1 MRRAAARLAPALGA
15 LALALASSLAAAQ
28 PAGQKPIRIVVGF
41 TPAGAADFVARGLA
55 EHMGRALGVA
65 IVVENRPGA
74 GSSLAA
80 EQVAKSPPD
89 GATLFVASPSSQAV
103 NPAMRKV
110 PYDPVRDFTPITLL
124 TVAPLVVAV
133 NSQLPVNTLG
143 ELIAMA
149 KQQPGKLNY
158 ASSGPGSAP
167 HLAGSMFLKI
177 AGVDIVHVP
186 FKGGAPAI
194 QSVMAGDTQV
204 TFGTPPTVLPQ
215 VAGGRLRA
223 IAVTSKQRSAS
234 VPQLPGTE
242 ESGLPDYQM
251 SFWYGLFAP
260 AALPKDLVQRYF
272 DAATQ
277 AITKPEL
284 KQMLAREGMDAT
296 VSKSPEA
303 FAEFT
308 RSEMEFWARVVKES
322 GAKME

>member
-1 MRRAAARLAPALGA
+1 MTRAAAVLARAAGA
-15 LALALASSLAAAQ
+15 LALALVATLAPAQ
-28 PAGQKPIRIVVGF
+28 PASHKAIRIVVGF
-41 TPAGAADFVARGLA
+41 PPAGAADFVARGLA
-55 EHMGRALGVA
+55 EHMGRSLGA
-65 IVVENRPGA
+65 SIVVDNRPGA

-80 EQVAKSPPD
+80 EQVARSAPD
-89 GATLFVASPSSQAV
+89 GTTLFVASPSSQTV

-110 PYDPVRDFTPITLL
+110 PYDPLRDFTPITLL

-133 NSQLPVNTLG
+133 NPQLPVSTLG
-143 ELIAMA
+143 ELIALA

-158 ASSGPGSAP
+158 ASAGPGSAP
-167 HLAGSMFLKI
+167 HLAAAMFLKV

-215 VAGGRLRA
+215 ASAGRLRA
-223 IAVTSKQRSAS
+223 IAVTSKKRSVS

-242 ESGLPDYQM
+242 ESGLPDYEM

-260 AALPKDLVQRYF
+260 GGLPKDLVQRYF

-277 AITKPEL
+277 AIVKPEL
-284 KQMLAREGMDAT
+284 KQMLSREGMDAT
-296 VSKSPEA
+296 ASKSPEA
-303 FAEFT
+303 FAGFM
-308 RSEMEFWARVVKES
+308 RSELDFWARVVKES